1 MRPAM
6 ADWSIQSE
14 ILLTCPKGLSPF
26 LKAEVEGLGMP
37 VEGEGPGF
45 VRTVGTLTDTM
56 KLNLWLRTAHRV
68 LYKVG
73 RFGCRDADALY
84 RRVRDL
90 PWAWYL
96 PADGFFTIQASVEH
110 PSITDPRFAALKA
123 KDAIVDRIRRDRGRR
138 PDTGSSRHGAA
149 VFLHW
154 HGSECGIFLDTS
166 GESLQKRGYRRVS
179 GPAPMQETLA
189 AACLLAAGW
198 SGQSPLVNP
207 MCGTGTL
214 AIEGALMAL
223 NRPPASVRLH
233 FAFTHLCDYS
243 EAQFQAFRREA
254 RLAARRTPAAPI
266 VATDRDPEAV
276 ETARRNARTAGVEQ
290 CIEFSVCDYA
300 ATPVPDGAGL
310 AILNPDY
317 GVRLG
322 REEDLVPVYR
332 GIGDFFK
339 QRCVGYRGAVFTGS
353 RKLSRQVGL
362 RPDGAWTFYSGALE
376 CRLLVFDIYAEC
388 GQQK

>member
-1 MRPAM
+1 M
-6 ADWSIQSE
+6 ADWSIRSE
-14 ILLTCPKGLSPF
+14 ILVTCPKGLASF
-26 LKAEVEGLGMP
+26 LRVEVEGLGMV

-45 VRTVGTLTDTM
+45 VRTAGTLLDTL

-68 LYKVG
+68 LYRVG
-73 RFGCRDADALY
+73 RFGCRDGDALY
-84 RRVRDL
+84 RRVREL
-90 PWAWYL
+90 PWALYL
-96 PADGFFTIQASVEH
+96 PVDGYFTVQASVDH
-110 PSITDPRFAALKA
+110 PTVTDPRFVALKA

-154 HGSECGIFLDTS
+154 HGPECGVFLDTS
-166 GESLQKRGYRRVS
+166 GESLQKRGYRKVS

-198 SGQSPLVNP
+198 SGEGALVNP

-223 NRPPASVRLH
+223 DRAPASVRLH
-233 FAFTHLCDYS
+233 YAFTHLCDYP
-243 EAQFQAFRREA
+243 ADQFQALRREA
-254 RLAARRTPAAPI
+254 RLASRRRLAAPI
-266 VATDRDPEAV
+266 IAADRDPDAV
-276 ETARRNARTAGVEQ
+276 EAARHNARTAGVEQ
-290 CIEFSVCDYA
+290 CLEFVVCDYA
-300 ATPVPDGAGL
+300 STPVPEAPGL
-310 AILNPDY
+310 AILNPEY

-322 REEDLVPVYR
+322 REEDLIPVYR

-339 QRCVGYRGAVFTGS
+339 QQCVGYRGAVFTGS

-362 RPDGAWTFYSGALE
+362 RPDGAWTFFSGALE
-376 CRLLVFDIYAEC
+376 CRLLVFDIHP
-388 GQQK
+388 